1 MEDKRMLR
9 LLLGVVIA
17 AAFVN
22 AAAAEDAYVVGMTAG
37 LTGPT
42 ASTFAPVAEAMRIY
56 FDRVNAAGGINGR
69 PVKLVILD
77 DQGEPQKAGANVKQL
92 LTWNNAILLIDSSL
106 SSTFAPAIG
115 EAKRA
120 NVPLLFIGSVCP
132 KEVYPPAEAGQ
143 YCTTAF
149 ASNFDSRAS
158 LTFVK
163 GTSSEPARIGFAAA
177 TIPVSRAEIDFAEKY
192 ATDLGMAAVD
202 KELIPPTTADFTPFA
217 TKLVAAK
224 PSWVYS
230 WAAWVIQVQLFEAMR
245 RLGWEG
251 NFIGWAHQEA
261 EDELKRLKD
270 PHLYVI
276 GANALFQEQLPV
288 QKEIEGAAA
297 KAASRYPA
305 NQMSEGWI
313 GGLMIEAA
321 LEHASWP
328 VTAAKVQDALQ
339 NLQVDMKGIR
349 AAPMEWTQ
357 TNHFRTLQS
366 YRIYNWDAAKGQI
379 ATTKKGLD
387 YEIK

>member
-1 MEDKRMLR
+1 MLR
-9 LLLGVVIA
+9 QILGVAIA
-17 AAFVN
+17 ALFVSS
-22 AAAAEDAYVVGMTAG
+22 ASAEDAYVVGMTAG

-56 FDRVNAAGGINGR
+56 FDRVNAAGGINGK
-69 PVKLVILD
+69 PVKLVIMD
-77 DQGEPQKAGANVKQL
+77 DQAEPQKAGANVKQL
-92 LTWNNAILLIDSSL
+92 LSWDNAILLINSSL
-106 SSTFAPAIG
+106 SSTFAPSLA

-120 NVPLLFIGSVCP
+120 SVPLLFVGSVCP

-149 ASNFDSRAS
+149 ASNFDSRAT
-158 LTFVK
+158 LTFIK
-163 GTSSEPARIGFAAA
+163 GTSKEPTRIGFAAA

-192 ATDLGMAAVD
+192 ATDLGMIPVD

-251 NFIGWAHQEA
+251 NFLGWAHQEA

-288 QKEIEGAAA
+288 QKEIEDAA
-297 KAASRYPA
+297 KKAGSRYPA
-305 NQMSEGWI
+305 DQMSEGWI
-313 GGLMIEAA
+313 GSLTIEAA
-321 LEHASWP
+321 LKQAGWP
-328 VTAAKVQDALQ
+328 ATAKKVQDALQ
-339 NLQVDMKGIR
+339 NIKVDMRGVR

-357 TNHFRTLQS
+357 SNHFRVHQS
-366 YRIYNWDAAKGQI
+366 YRIYNWDAAKDRI
-379 ATTKKGLD
+379 VTAKDGLD
-387 YEIK
+387 FEIK